1 MRLNFDCVRDILL
14 CVEENTDLRHLCAF
28 VDIETY
34 QQSNFSDEQPEI
46 QPYQKALMQKYDND
60 TIIYHIYYCNAAG
73 LLLFPEVS
81 EPDRIDIEDLTPD
94 GHSFL
99 ANIREPSNWEKIK
112 TVGHKL
118 GCTSLPTL
126 SNIASQVVA
135 ALIKQ
140 YLKLS

>member
-1 MRLNFDCVRDILL
+1 MTPSF
-14 CVEENTDLRHLCAF
+14 
-28 VDIETY
+28 
-34 QQSNFSDEQPEI
+34 
-46 QPYQKALMQKYDND
+46 
-60 TIIYHIYYCNAAG
+60 IIFTTAG
-73 LLLFPEVS
+73 LLFGF
-81 EPDRIDIEDLTPD
+81 EPDPRRHRDLTPD

>member
-14 CVEENTDLRHLCAF
+14 CVEENTDLRHLCVF

-34 QQSNFSDEQPEI
+34 QQSNFFDEQPDI
-46 QPYQKALMQKYDND
+46 QPYQETLMQKYDND
-60 TIIYHIYYCNAAG
+60 TIIYHIRYCNTAG
-73 LLLFPEVS
+73 LLLSSPKSADIV
-81 EPDRIDIEDLTPD
+81 IEDLTPD

-99 ANIREPSNWEKIK
+99 ANIREPSNWEKI
-112 TVGHKL
+112 TNVAHKL

-140 YLKLS
+140 YLKTP